1 MEYSYYDSLSFYTRL
16 KIPPT
21 TFERKALVE
30 KIKGKNFIMRDFE
43 NKDISFNTL
52 IHHGNVFETGFLL
65 FLPTQRGFT
74 YIPYESMDNLEI
86 MLGPW
91 FEPLEID

>member
-1 MEYSYYDSLSFYTRL
+1 MEYSYYDDSSFYTRL

-52 IHHGNVFETGFLL
+52 IHHGNVFETVFII
-65 FLPTQRGFT
+65 FT
-74 YIPYESMDNLEI
+74 NSKRIYLHPI
-86 MLGPW
+86 
-91 FEPLEID
+91 